1 METDWYPEIFILF
14 LSLLL
19 MAFISASELTILSLD
34 KKKLKK
40 NFLSN
45 SITLRYLQ
53 SLLDNSGRLL
63 LTFQIIRIIL
73 YSAAGVT
80 SAVLSVNI
88 AALLNLNTAFTVIA
102 FIIFLTVIFFISSE
116 LIPKLISEKSAIKYA
131 RISVGPLY
139 WIYVLFY
146 PVVELFQELI
156 QITKSFLGKI
166 NIATDYYS
174 ENSDKG
180 ITEGMKIQRLDTEE
194 KEIIESI
201 MDFRTLTVREIM
213 TPRVDIKS
221 ISIDSQFEEIFE
233 FIVKSG
239 HSRIPVH
246 NNDLDQI
253 SGILYAK
260 DLIPYLMNEKLR
272 KHTNLTKILREPMF
286 VPVSKMVNDLL
297 VEFQEKKLHIAIVVD
312 EYGGTAGIV
321 SLEDIIEEAVGEIR
335 DEFDKEEIPV
345 VKLSEIA
352 FQLLGKVPIDQL
364 NELTS
369 SDFSSDEFDTVGGL
383 VLNQAGSVPYLGY
396 AFELNGYKFTVSE
409 IIRKR
414 IKKVTVEK
422 ILK

>member
-40 NFLSN
+40 NFQSN

-80 SAVLSVNI
+80 SAVLSMNI

-116 LIPKLISEKSAIKYA
+116 LIPRLISEKSAIKYA

-156 QITKSFLGKI
+156 QITKSFLRKI
-166 NIATDYYS
+166 NIASDYYS

-221 ISIDSQFEEIFE
+221 ISIDSHFEEIFE

-286 VPVSKMVNDLL
+286 VPASKMVNDLL

-345 VKLSEIA
+345 VKLSENA
-352 FQLLGKVPIDQL
+352 FQLLGKVSIDQL

>member
-1 METDWYPEIFILF
+1 
-14 LSLLL
+14 
-19 MAFISASELTILSLD
+19 
-34 KKKLKK
+34 
-40 NFLSN
+40 
-45 SITLRYLQ
+45 
-53 SLLDNSGRLL
+53 
-63 LTFQIIRIIL
+63 
-73 YSAAGVT
+73 
-80 SAVLSVNI
+80 
-88 AALLNLNTAFTVIA
+88 
-102 FIIFLTVIFFISSE
+102 
-116 LIPKLISEKSAIKYA
+116 
-131 RISVGPLY
+131 
-139 WIYVLFY
+139 
-146 PVVELFQELI
+146 
-156 QITKSFLGKI
+156 
-166 NIATDYYS
+166 
-174 ENSDKG
+174 
-180 ITEGMKIQRLDTEE
+180 
-194 KEIIESI
+194 
-201 MDFRTLTVREIM
+201 M